1 MVFATGIW
9 SREIEFVD
17 KGFLN
22 IFDKYRSSCP
32 LGRCCEAAAAG
43 EAASNAP
50 GGNATMAAEAAL
62 SAAKAAGASPSQQVL
77 AAAAA
82 TAAAAAKASG
92 GDPRKASE
100 DAAAAASQIA
110 KETNLSLAVLSFP
123 SSLLHRER
131 QDQCYVKRHRS
142 SLIVI
147 EFFSSS
153 TISHP
158 LSVTSIRISNQ
169 HPAA

>member
-1 MVFATGIW
+1 MGVSQQAFGLRHRHLVSW
-9 SREIEFVD
+9 NSEIEFVD

-22 IFDKYRSSCP
+22 IFDKYPSSCP

-123 SSLLHRER
+123 SSLLHREW
-131 QDQCYVKRHRS
+131 QDQSYVKRHWVIDRLWLSLNS
-142 SLIVI
+142 SAAA
-147 EFFSSS
+147 
-153 TISHP
+153 
-158 LSVTSIRISNQ
+158 LSVIY
-169 HPAA
+169 

>member
-1 MVFATGIW
+1 
-9 SREIEFVD
+9 
-17 KGFLN
+17 
-22 IFDKYRSSCP
+22 
-32 LGRCCEAAAAG
+32 
-43 EAASNAP
+43 
-50 GGNATMAAEAAL
+50 MAAEAAL

-123 SSLLHRER
+123 SSLLHREW
-131 QDQCYVKRHRS
+131 QDQCYVCYVKRHRS